1 MHFSCD
7 FSNNFEE
14 YALYNKTNFMRNL
27 LLLVLVSLS
36 ASVFAQLGTG
46 QWRMHVAAVQA
57 IDVAYGDGLAM
68 AALKTGVIEYDEA
81 AGESKIYND
90 QNGLSDIL
98 VSCISYDP
106 GTKSF
111 FIGYTNGNIDQ
122 LYSDGTVVNIP
133 AVKLASITG
142 NKRINSFVSR
152 NGRVYAATGFAI
164 IVLDPNKHEVKDTY
178 NPLAVPKNYQSVLFV
193 NDSIYALHN
202 DGMVKAFANN
212 PLLGNPN
219 NWSVDTRVTIPALDV
234 SYQKGA
240 VYNNELYILAKK
252 DIYGGDSIMK
262 VTSSGLQEFIGH
274 EFSMEINNF
283 QIVNNKFGVSYGD
296 SYILFNE
303 DGSIFLGISN
313 YSNPE
318 PEIRALTYDGSKYWI
333 ADYRNGLVEYQAGA
347 VKVISREGPPAND
360 FFSINGNN
368 GKISITAGTVD
379 RVVLTFNS
387 PAAYTMKDEDW
398 VLFDKPNQPVVWSSG
413 VWDIGSTAINPKN
426 LDEVAFGGYCTNGL
440 SITNGSAVTGVY
452 GASNSILE
460 NTSLGNNWTCVTALD
475 YDEDGNLWI
484 VNGYSLKPLKV
495 KAADGNWYAMN
506 TNPII
511 SNAFASE
518 LAIDYNGN
526 KWVGIYGKGLMGYK
540 DNGTIPTTSDDIIK
554 VMGTGVGSGNMPSDN
569 VTAIAVDF
577 DNEIWIGTDNG
588 LAVLYNSDG
597 IFSAA
602 GTTDVS
608 RILVTYEGNVEMLLG
623 NSYISDIEVDGGNRK
638 WIGTAESGVFL
649 VSADGQEVIS
659 NFNKDN
665 SPMISNNVLDMEFNH
680 LTGELFIITDNGMVS
695 YRSDATYEDPDYAT
709 TTVFP
714 NPVKPDFTGPI
725 TIQGIKYGS
734 DVKITDAA
742 GNLVYKTTSNG
753 GTATW
758 NGKRLTGEDVSA
770 GVYFIWTGPSDR
782 KGKKVGKVVV
792 IR

>member
-1 MHFSCD
+1 MRL
-7 FSNNFEE
+7 NI
-14 YALYNKTNFMRNL
+14 KTNFMRSL
-27 LLLVLVSLS
+27 LLLVLMGLSSAVS
-36 ASVFAQLGTG
+36 AQLGMG
-46 QWRMHVAAVQA
+46 QWRMHVAASQA

-68 AALKTGVIEYDEA
+68 AALKTGVIEFDEA
-81 AGESKIYND
+81 AGETKIYND
-90 QNGLSDIL
+90 QNGLSDII
-98 VSCISYDP
+98 VSCIIYDS

-111 FIGYTNGNIDQ
+111 FIGYDNGNIDQ
-122 LYSDGTVVNIP
+122 LYSDGSIVNIP
-133 AVKLASITG
+133 AVKLASIPG
-142 NKRINSFVSR
+142 NKRINSFTSK

-164 IVLDPNKHEVKDTY
+164 IVLDPVKHEVKDTY
-178 NPLAVPKNYQSVLFV
+178 NPFSVPKNYQSVLFV

-219 NWSVDTRVTIPALDV
+219 NWSVDTRVDVPALDIF
-234 SYQKGA
+234 YQKAG
-240 VYNNELYILAKK
+240 VYNNELYVLAKK
-252 DIYGGDSIMK
+252 EAYGGDSIMK
-262 VTSSGLQEFIGH
+262 VTSGGLQEFIGH
-274 EFSMEINNF
+274 QFSMEIVNF
-283 QIVNNKFGVSYGD
+283 QIINNKFGVSFSD
-296 SYILFNE
+296 SYLLFNE
-303 DGSIFLGISN
+303 DNSVYFNIAN
-313 YSNPE
+313 YSNPA
-318 PEIRALTYDGSKYWI
+318 PQIRAAVYDGSSYWV
-333 ADYRNGLVEYQAGA
+333 ADYKNGLVKYDAFGTA
-347 VKVISREGPPAND
+347 RIISTEGPPKND
-360 FFSINGNN
+360 FFSINGNE
-368 GKISITAGTVD
+368 GKIVVTAGTID
-379 RVVLTFNS
+379 RVSLSFNL
-387 PAAYTMKDEDW
+387 PGAYAMKEEDW
-398 VLFDKPNQPVVWSSG
+398 TLFDKSTQSSLWSSG
-413 VWDIGSTAINPKN
+413 VWDIGAAAINPKN
-426 LDEVAFGGYCTNGL
+426 LDEIALGGYCENGV
-440 SITNGSAVTGVY
+440 SIVNGSQITNVY

-460 NTSLGNNWTCVTALD
+460 NTALGNNMTCITGLE

-484 VNGYSLKPLKV
+484 VNAYSPKLLKV
-495 KAADGNWYAMN
+495 RAADGSWYAMS
-506 TNPII
+506 TNSLV

-526 KWVGIYGKGLMGYK
+526 KWVGVYGKGLMGYK
-540 DNGTIPTTSDDIIK
+540 DNGTISNTSDDIIR
-554 VMGTGVGSGNMPSDN
+554 VMQTGSGSGNMPSDN
-569 VTAIAVDF
+569 VTALAVDF

-597 IFSAA
+597 IFATA

-608 RILVTYEGNVEMLLG
+608 RILVTYDGNVEMLLG
-623 NSYISDIEVDGGNRK
+623 NSYISDIEIDGGNRK

-665 SPMISNNVLDMEFNH
+665 SPMISNTVLDMEFNQ

-695 YRSDATYEDPDYAT
+695 YRADATYEDPDYAS

-714 NPVKPDFTGPI
+714 NPVKPDFSGPI

-758 NGKRLTGEDVSA
+758 NGKRLTGEEVSS
-770 GVYFIWTGPSDR
+770 GVYFIWTAPTEG

>member
-1 MHFSCD
+1 MG
-7 FSNNFEE
+7 
-14 YALYNKTNFMRNL
+14 
-27 LLLVLVSLS
+27 LS
-36 ASVFAQLGTG
+36 ASTFAQLGTG
-46 QWRMHVAAVQA
+46 QWRMHVSASQA
-57 IDVAYGDGLAM
+57 IDVAYGDGLAL

-81 AGESKIYND
+81 AGETKIYND

-98 VSCISYDP
+98 VSCISYHP

-111 FIGYTNGNIDQ
+111 FIGYDNGNIDQ

-133 AVKLASITG
+133 AVKLAAITG
-142 NKRINSFVSR
+142 NKRINSFTMR
-152 NGRVYAATGFAI
+152 NGRVFAAAGFAI
-164 IVLDPNKHEVKDTY
+164 IVLDPIKHEVKDTY
-178 NPLAVPKNYQSVLFV
+178 NPFPSPKNYQSVLFL

-202 DGMVKAFANN
+202 DGMVKAFENN

-219 NWSVDTRVTIPALDV
+219 NWSVDTRVDVPVLEV
-234 SYQKGA
+234 SYQKA
-240 VYNNELYILAKK
+240 ILCNNEFYVFARREA
-252 DIYGGDSIMK
+252 YGGDSIMK
-262 VTSSGLQEFIGH
+262 VTSAGLQEVIGH
-274 EFSMEINNF
+274 QFDMEIV
-283 QIVNNKFGVSYGD
+283 QLQLVNNKLGVSFSD

-303 DGSIFLGISN
+303 DASIFFAISS
-313 YSNPE
+313 YSNPS
-318 PEIRALTYDGSKYWI
+318 PLIKSVAYDGSSYWV
-333 ADYRNGLVEYQAGA
+333 ADFKNGLVKYDLFGNT
-347 VKVISREGPPAND
+347 KIISREGPPKND
-360 FFSINGNN
+360 FFSINGNE
-368 GKISITAGTVD
+368 GKIVVTGGTID
-379 RVVLTFNS
+379 RVTLNFSVS
-387 PAAYTMKDEDW
+387 GGYTMKDENW
-398 VLFDKPNQPVVWSSG
+398 NLYDKSTQPMWANG
-413 VWDIGSTAINPKN
+413 IWDIGAAAINPKN
-426 LDEVAFGGYCTNGL
+426 LDEVAFGGYCLNGL
-440 SITNGSAVTGVY
+440 SIANGSEITQVY
-452 GASNSILE
+452 GAANSILE
-460 NTSLGNNWTCVTALD
+460 NTTLGNNMTCITALE
-475 YDEDGNLWI
+475 YDENGNLWI
-484 VNGYSLKPLKV
+484 VNGYSNKILKV
-495 KAADGNWYAMN
+495 LTADGSWYAMS
-506 TNPII
+506 TNPLI
-511 SNAFASE
+511 SAAFASE

-526 KWVGIYGKGLMGYK
+526 KWVGVYSKGLMGYN
-540 DNGTIPTTSDDIIK
+540 DNGTISNTSDDIIK
-554 VMGTGVGSGNMPSDN
+554 VLQTGAGSGNMPSDN

-608 RILVTYEGNVEMLLG
+608 RILVTYDGNVEMLLG

-665 SPMISNNVLDMEFNH
+665 SPMISNVVLDMEFNQ

-695 YRSDATYEDPDYAT
+695 YRADATYEDKDYAS

-714 NPVKPDFTGPI
+714 NPVKPDFSGPI

-742 GNLVYKTTSNG
+742 GNLVYTTTSNG

-758 NGKRLTGEDVSA
+758 NGKRLTGEDVSS
-770 GVYFIWTGPSDR
+770 GVYFIWTAPSDG

>member
-1 MHFSCD
+1 
-7 FSNNFEE
+7 
-14 YALYNKTNFMRNL
+14 MRNL
-27 LLLVLVSLS
+27 LLVVLMGLS
-36 ASVFAQLGTG
+36 APTFAQLGMG
-46 QWRMHVAAVQA
+46 QWRMHVSASQA

-81 AGESKIYND
+81 AGETKIYND

-98 VSCISYDP
+98 VSCISYHP

-111 FIGYTNGNIDQ
+111 FIGYDNGNIDQ

-133 AVKLASITG
+133 AVKLAAISG
-142 NKRINSFVSR
+142 NKRINGFTMR
-152 NGRVYAATGFAI
+152 NGKVFAATGFAI
-164 IVLDPNKHEVKDTY
+164 IVLDPIKHEVKDTY
-178 NPLAVPKNYQSVLFV
+178 NPFPSPKNYQSILFL

-202 DGMVKAFANN
+202 DGMVKAFENN

-219 NWSVDTRVTIPALDV
+219 NWSVDTRVDVPVLEV
-234 SYQKGA
+234 SYQKA
-240 VYNNELYILAKK
+240 IICNNEFYVLARREAF
-252 DIYGGDSIMK
+252 GGDSIMK
-262 VTSSGLQEFIGH
+262 VTSGGLQEIIGH
-274 EFSMEINNF
+274 QFDMEIVQF
-283 QIVNNKFGVSYGD
+283 QLLNNKLGVSFSD

-303 DGSIFLGISN
+303 DASIFFAISN
-313 YSNPE
+313 YSNPS
-318 PEIRALTYDGSKYWI
+318 PQIKSVAYDGSNYWV
-333 ADYRNGLVEYQAGA
+333 ADFKNGLVKYDVFGTP
-347 VKVISREGPPAND
+347 KMISGEGPPKND
-360 FFSINGNN
+360 FFSINGNE
-368 GKISITAGTVD
+368 GKIVVTGGTID
-379 RVVLTFNS
+379 RVTLNFSVS
-387 PAAYTMKDEDW
+387 GAYTMKDEDW
-398 VLFDKPNQPVVWSSG
+398 NLYDKSTQSMWATG
-413 VWDIGSTAINPKN
+413 IWDIGAAAINPKN
-426 LDEVAFGGYCTNGL
+426 LDEVAFGGYCLNGL
-440 SITNGSAVTGVY
+440 SIANGSEITQVY
-452 GASNSILE
+452 GAANSILE
-460 NTSLGNNWTCVTALD
+460 NTTLGNNMTCVTALE

-484 VNGYSLKPLKV
+484 VNGYSNKILKV
-495 KAADGNWYAMN
+495 RTADGSWYAMS
-506 TNPII
+506 TNPLI
-511 SNAFASE
+511 SAAFASE

-526 KWVGIYGKGLMGYK
+526 KWVGVYSKGLMGYK
-540 DNGTIPTTSDDIIK
+540 DNGTISNTSDDIIK
-554 VMGTGVGSGNMPSDN
+554 VMQTGAGSGNMPSDN

-597 IFSAA
+597 VFSAA

-608 RILVTYEGNVEMLLG
+608 RILVTYDGNVEMLLG

-665 SPMISNNVLDMEFNH
+665 SPMISNVVLDMEFNQ

-695 YRSDATYEDPDYAT
+695 YRADATYEDEEYAS

-714 NPVKPDFTGPI
+714 NPVKPDFSGPI

-742 GNLVYKTTSNG
+742 GNLVYTTTSNG

-758 NGKRLTGEDVSA
+758 NGKRLTGEDVSS
-770 GVYFIWTGPSDR
+770 GVYFIWTAPSDG

>member
-1 MHFSCD
+1 
-7 FSNNFEE
+7 
-14 YALYNKTNFMRNL
+14 MRNL
-27 LLLVLVSLS
+27 LLVILMGLS
-36 ASVFAQLGTG
+36 APTFAQLGMG
-46 QWRMHVAAVQA
+46 QWRMHVSASQA

-81 AGESKIYND
+81 AGETKIYND

-98 VSCISYDP
+98 VSCISYHP

-111 FIGYTNGNIDQ
+111 FIGYDNGNIDQ

-133 AVKLASITG
+133 AVKLAAISG
-142 NKRINSFVSR
+142 NKRINGFTMR
-152 NGRVYAATGFAI
+152 NGKVFAATGFAI
-164 IVLDPNKHEVKDTY
+164 IVLDPIKHEVKDTY
-178 NPLAVPKNYQSVLFV
+178 NPFPTPKNYQSVLFL

-202 DGMVKAFANN
+202 DGMVKAFENN

-219 NWSVDTRVTIPALDV
+219 NWFVDTRVDVPVLEV
-234 SYQKGA
+234 SYQKA
-240 VYNNELYILAKK
+240 IICNNEFYVLARREA
-252 DIYGGDSIMK
+252 YGGDSIMK
-262 VTSSGLQEFIGH
+262 VTSGGLQEIIGH
-274 EFSMEINNF
+274 QFDMEIV
-283 QIVNNKFGVSYGD
+283 QLQLVNNKLGVSFSD

-303 DGSIFLGISN
+303 DASIFFAISN
-313 YSNPE
+313 YSNPS
-318 PEIRALTYDGSKYWI
+318 PQIKSVTYDGSSYWV
-333 ADYRNGLVEYQAGA
+333 ADFKNGLVKYDIFGTP
-347 VKVISREGPPAND
+347 KMISGEGPPKND
-360 FFSINGNN
+360 FFSINGNE
-368 GKISITAGTVD
+368 GKIVVTGGTID
-379 RVVLTFNS
+379 RVTLNFSVS
-387 PAAYTMKDEDW
+387 GAYTMKDEDW
-398 VLFDKPNQPVVWSSG
+398 NLYDKATQPMWATG
-413 VWDIGSTAINPKN
+413 IWDIGAAAINPKN
-426 LDEVAFGGYCTNGL
+426 LDEVAFGGYCLNGL
-440 SITNGSAVTGVY
+440 SIANGSEITQVY
-452 GASNSILE
+452 GAANSILE
-460 NTSLGNNWTCVTALD
+460 NTTLGNNMTCVTALE

-484 VNGYSLKPLKV
+484 VNGYSNKILKV
-495 KAADGNWYAMN
+495 RTADGSWYAMS
-506 TNPII
+506 TNPLV
-511 SNAFASE
+511 SAAFASE

-526 KWVGIYGKGLMGYK
+526 KWVGVYSKGLMGYK
-540 DNGTIPTTSDDIIK
+540 DNGTISNTSDDIIK
-554 VMGTGVGSGNMPSDN
+554 VMQTGAGSGNLPSDN

-597 IFSAA
+597 VFSAA

-608 RILVTYEGNVEMLLG
+608 RILVTYDGNVEMLLG

-665 SPMISNNVLDMEFNH
+665 SPMISNVVLDMEFNQ

-695 YRSDATYEDPDYAT
+695 YRADATYEDEEYAS

-714 NPVKPDFTGPI
+714 NPVKPDFSGPI

-742 GNLVYKTTSNG
+742 GNLVYTTTSNG

-758 NGKRLTGEDVSA
+758 NGKRLTGEDVSS
-770 GVYFIWTGPSDR
+770 GVYFIWTAPSDG

>member
-1 MHFSCD
+1 MR
-7 FSNNFEE
+7 
-14 YALYNKTNFMRNL
+14 LYTKTIFMRNL
-27 LLLVLVSLS
+27 LLVILIGLS
-36 ASVFAQLGTG
+36 SSAFAQLGMG
-46 QWRMHVAAVQA
+46 QWRMHVSASQA
-57 IDVAYGDGLAM
+57 IDVAYGDGLAL

-81 AGESKIYND
+81 AGETKIYND

-98 VSCISYDP
+98 VSCISYHS

-111 FIGYTNGNIDQ
+111 FIGYDNGNIDQ
-122 LYSDGTVVNIP
+122 LYSDGTIVNIP
-133 AVKLASITG
+133 AVKLAAISG
-142 NKRINSFVSR
+142 NKRINSFTMRDGKVF
-152 NGRVYAATGFAI
+152 AATGFAI
-164 IVLDPNKHEVKDTY
+164 IVLDPIKHEVKDTY
-178 NPLAVPKNYQSVLFV
+178 NPFASPKNYQSILFL

-202 DGMVKAFANN
+202 DGMVKAFENN

-219 NWSVDTRVTIPALDV
+219 NWSVDTRVDVPVLEV
-234 SYQKGA
+234 SYQKA
-240 VYNNELYILAKK
+240 VVLNNEFYIWSRREV
-252 DIYGGDSIMK
+252 YGGDSIMK
-262 VTSSGLQEFIGH
+262 VTAGGLQEVIGH
-274 EFSMEINNF
+274 QFDMEIAQF
-283 QIVNNKFGVSYGD
+283 QLVNNKLGVSFSD

-303 DGSIFLGISN
+303 DASIFFTVYN
-313 YSNPE
+313 YSNPS
-318 PEIRALTYDGSKYWI
+318 PQIKSIAYDGNSYWV
-333 ADYRNGLVEYQAGA
+333 ADFKNGLVKYDVFGTP
-347 VKVISREGPPAND
+347 KMISREGPPKND
-360 FFSINGNN
+360 FFSINGNE
-368 GKISITAGTVD
+368 GKIVVTGGTID
-379 RVVLTFNS
+379 RVTLNFSVS
-387 PAAYTMKDEDW
+387 GGYTMKDENW
-398 VLFDKPNQPVVWSSG
+398 SLYDKETQPSMWG
-413 VWDIGSTAINPKN
+413 TGIWDIGAAAINPKN
-426 LDEVAFGGYCTNGL
+426 LDEVAFGGYCLNGL
-440 SITNGSAVTGVY
+440 SIANGSEITQVY

-460 NTSLGNNWTCVTALD
+460 NTTLGNNMTCITALE
-475 YDEDGNLWI
+475 YDDDGNLWI
-484 VNGYSLKPLKV
+484 VNGYSNKILKV
-495 KAADGNWYAMN
+495 RTADGSWYAMS
-506 TNPII
+506 TNPLI
-511 SNAFASE
+511 SAAFASE

-526 KWVGIYGKGLMGYK
+526 KWVGVYGKGLMGYK
-540 DNGTIPTTSDDIIK
+540 DNGTISNTSDDIIK
-554 VMGTGVGSGNMPSDN
+554 VMQTGAGSGNMPSDN

-577 DNEIWIGTDNG
+577 DNEIWVGTDNG

-608 RILVTYEGNVEMLLG
+608 RILVTYDGNVEMLLG

-665 SPMISNNVLDMEFNH
+665 SPMISNVVLDMEFNQ

-695 YRSDATYEDPDYAT
+695 YRADATYEDADYAS

-714 NPVKPDFTGPI
+714 NPVKPDFFGPI

-758 NGKRLTGEDVSA
+758 NGKRLTGEDVSS
-770 GVYFIWTGPSDR
+770 GVYFIWTAPSDG